1 MNFSCVI
8 SSESE
13 NTCAFSYE
21 LGNAAVIKIECISGT
36 DFVAAGLENGRIY
49 ILDSTCYPIKCVNA
63 KDDFILAETC
73 IINSKLSSLTTFCNS
88 LR

>member
-1 MNFSCVI
+1 MIFY

-21 LGNAAVIKIECISGT
+21 LDNSAVIKIECIPGGNC
-36 DFVAAGLENGRIY
+36 VAAGLENGRIF

-63 KDDFILAETC
+63 KDDFIITDGSV
-73 IINSKLSSLTTFCNS
+73 NSKLFTFTTFSNN